1 MVARAMDHGVHPLG
15 DDYPPR
21 EEAVKRYDSSGIIFP
36 RGPASLQSLVR
47 RALSFSPSDRPSMRD
62 LLDELLQ

>member
-1 MVARAMDHGVHPLG
+1 VNHGAHPLG

-36 RGPASLQSLVR
+36 ASLQSLVR
-47 RALSFSPSDRPSMRD
+47 RALSFDLSERVSMRD
-62 LLDELLQ
+62 LVEGVAEVRRG